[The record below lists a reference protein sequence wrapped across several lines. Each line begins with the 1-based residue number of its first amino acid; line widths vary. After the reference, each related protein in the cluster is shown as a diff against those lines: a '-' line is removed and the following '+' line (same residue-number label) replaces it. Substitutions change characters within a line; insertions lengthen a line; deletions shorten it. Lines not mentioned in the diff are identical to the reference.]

1 MNTPTSTIGAI
12 ATVVDDALQIAQT
25 RGALENTA
33 EQRSNEEAKQIQADR
48 ERARQEI
55 ANPDQTALNADTAP

>member
-1 MNTPTSTIGAI
+1 MNTPTSTVGAV
-12 ATVVDDALQIAQT
+12 AAVVDDALQIVQT
-25 RGALENTA
+25 RGALQNTA

-55 ANPDQTALNADTAP
+55 ANPDQTAINADTAP